1 MSRLDDLDLSTGTSA
16 GASAGR
22 QSDLSTAS
30 LSGTKAADDP
40 LARAETAAG
49 SAAGTPGL
57 VDLPLVTSAAQKPGR
72 VILRTPAPVPAA
84 EVDWP
89 GLDRRAAPLSARGP
103 AFAADAA
110 LALLVAAAA
119 LLAAT
124 AGRGQP
130 LRLQGLFWTA
140 AFALYL
146 SFFSTVVPLILF
158 GKTVGMALTGLTAR
172 GRKGSPLTALES
184 ARRWLGTVLTAAS
197 LGVPLVVTR
206 RHREA
211 PSPGDRLSG
220 RPLALEE
227 PGIDR

>member
-1 MSRLDDLDLSTGTSA
+1 LSRLDDLDLSTGTAA
-16 GASAGR
+16 GASAER
-22 QSDLSTAS
+22 PSDLSDANLSAS
-30 LSGTKAADDP
+30 VAAENP

-49 SAAGTPGL
+49 SSAGTPGFI
-57 VDLPLVTSAAQKPGR
+57 DLPLAASAAQTPGR
-72 VILRTPAPVPAA
+72 VILRTPAPSTPAR
-84 EVDWP
+84 EVGP
-89 GLDRRAAPLSARGP
+89 PASEVRAAPLPARGA

-110 LALLVAAAA
+110 LVLLLAAAA

-130 LRLQGLFWTA
+130 LRIQGLFWTG
-140 AFALYL
+140 AFAVYL
-146 SFFSTVVPLILF
+146 SFFSTVVPLMLF

-172 GRKGSPLTALES
+172 GRQGAPLTAVES
-184 ARRWLGTVLTAAS
+184 ARRWLGTVLTVAS

-220 RPLALEE
+220 RPLAVEE
-227 PGIDR
+227 VDS